1 MSSYPDPSEQMRA
14 RFDEVEPLTVGLEE
28 EVMLVDADSL
38 DLLPRAKEVVER
50 AADARFKLELPAAQL
65 EIVLPPTATVGES
78 IAALAAAR
86 RDLAAAA
93 DGIGLLLAAGVHPL
107 AAPLGQLS
115 EGEHHRALQRE
126 YGDVARL
133 QLVCALQVHVAVG
146 GHERTLAVYNALRSH
161 LPELAALAANAPYYA
176 GRDSG
181 LASVRPQ
188 IADLLP
194 RQGVPPAISDW
205 DEYAD
210 ALRWGAFAPGQ
221 WWWELRPR
229 PALGTLELRVP
240 DTQTTVAD
248 AAGVA
253 AFAHALVAWTAA
265 RHDAGEL
272 PPSAPTW
279 RIEENRWAAC
289 RHGLDGVF
297 TDLATGARTP
307 VRDLL
312 EARIEALAR
321 TAAELG
327 CADELG
333 EARRLLRGNGAERQ
347 RAAGD
352 AREAARS
359 LVRDYAPQ
367 RASFP
372 AAAVITACSSVRR
385 VICRGYPSP
394 GGR

>member
-1 MSSYPDPSEQMRA
+1 MSSYPDASEQMRA

-28 EVMLVDADSL
+28 EVMLVDAGSL
-38 DLLPRAKEVVER
+38 DLLARAKEVVER

-115 EGEHHRALQRE
+115 EGEHHRALERE

-194 RQGVPPAISDW
+194 RQGVPPAIADW

-210 ALRWGAFAPGQ
+210 ALGWGAFPPGQ

-240 DTQTTVAD
+240 DTQATVAD
-248 AAGVA
+248 AAGVT
-253 AFAHALVAWTAA
+253 AFAHALVAWSAA

-272 PPSAPTW
+272 PRPAPTW

-297 TDLATGARTP
+297 CDLATGARSP

-312 EARIEALAR
+312 EARIEALAG

-352 AREAARS
+352 AREAARA
-359 LVRDYAPQ
+359 LVRDYVPP

-372 AAAVITACSSVRR
+372 AAA
-385 VICRGYPSP
+385 G
-394 GGR
+394 